1 MDNNV
6 KKGFDMTVK
15 SLKRKY
21 NFVIGWKPSRDFD
34 LMNIIHHSSISFIDI
49 IIDYDKV
56 SDYFGVPI
64 RPYAKQR
71 FIERDPEYIGSTA
84 YSLDAYLTSP
94 IGWKVPYNTKKD
106 MEKWCEFFYKQIPQ
120 EYQRTYLFV
129 SKFTDDQIYIKTS
142 TFKINNFIVDYKPS
156 T

>member
-1 MDNNV
+1 
-6 KKGFDMTVK
+6 MTVK

-34 LMNIIHHSSISFIDI
+34 EYNISFIDI
-49 IIDYDKV
+49 IVDYDKV

-64 RPYAKQR
+64 RPYSKQR
-71 FIERDPEYIGSTA
+71 FIERDPEYIGSTSYA
-84 YSLDAYLTSP
+84 LDAYLTSP

-106 MEKWCEFFYKQIPQ
+106 MEKWCEFFYSQLPQ

-129 SKFTDDQIYIKTS
+129 SRFTDDQIYIKTS